1 MYQLNEMRFCHILLR
16 SALWSN
22 KRQHG
27 IYITIYI
34 YFLDGRLCE
43 VGAVRR
49 GIRTVR
55 L

>member
-1 MYQLNEMRFCHILLR
+1 MDYLLR
-16 SALWSN
+16 SALWPN

-27 IYITIYI
+27 INITLYI
-34 YFLDGRLCE
+34 YFLDGRLRE

-49 GIRTVR
+49 GIRIVR